1 MSTSPT
7 LWVGTN
13 SGLVL
18 VLSLSIPHLLESRQ
32 RDGVTAGNKIIQY
45 NIRGEYSSI
54 VFHINESFQE
64 KFLLRFPQIFKRSVS
79 SQTII

>member
-1 MSTSPT
+1 MFNKKIIAKIIPENTMSTSPT

-32 RDGVTAGNKIIQY
+32 RDGVTAGNQQ
-45 NIRGEYSSI
+45 GELEGGRNC
-54 VFHINESFQE
+54 FWH
-64 KFLLRFPQIFKRSVS
+64 
-79 SQTII
+79 

>member
-18 VLSLSIPHLLESRQ
+18 VLSLSIPHLLETRQ
-32 RDGVTAGNKIIQY
+32 RDGVTAGNKIIQSSGM
-45 NIRGEYSSI
+45 NILPRDLIYSK
-54 VFHINESFQE
+54 VCGG
-64 KFLLRFPQIFKRSVS
+64 FLWFV
-79 SQTII
+79 

>member
-32 RDGVTAGNKIIQY
+32 RDGVTAGDEITQSSSDCELCSSNQII
-45 NIRGEYSSI
+45 I
-54 VFHINESFQE
+54 FSF
-64 KFLLRFPQIFKRSVS
+64 
-79 SQTII
+79 SQGDTAPAQGPGAGH

>member
-18 VLSLSIPHLLESRQ
+18 VLSLSIPHLLDIRQ
-32 RDGVTAGNKIIQY
+32 RDGVTAGNKIIQSSGR
-45 NIRGEYSSI
+45 NIHPRELINPI
-54 VFHINESFQE
+54 VCGGFLWFCQIE
-64 KFLLRFPQIFKRSVS
+64 KTFE
-79 SQTII
+79 T

>member
-32 RDGVTAGNKIIQY
+32 RDGVTAGDEITQSSSDCELCSSNQII
-45 NIRGEYSSI
+45 II
-54 VFHINESFQE
+54 FSF
-64 KFLLRFPQIFKRSVS
+64 
-79 SQTII
+79 SQGDTAPAQGPGAGH

>member
-18 VLSLSIPHLLESRQ
+18 VLSLSIPHLLEIRQ
-32 RDGVTAGNKIIQY
+32 RDGVTAGNQIMQSSGM
-45 NIRGEYSSI
+45 NILPREVMNPMDYGG
-54 VFHINESFQE
+54 
-64 KFLLRFPQIFKRSVS
+64 FPWSKEIE
-79 SQTII
+79 T

>member
-1 MSTSPT
+1 MIAENTMSTSPT

-32 RDGVTAGNKIIQY
+32 RDGVTAGDEITQSSADCELCSGNQII
-45 NIRGEYSSI
+45 I
-54 VFHINESFQE
+54 FSF
-64 KFLLRFPQIFKRSVS
+64 
-79 SQTII
+79 SQGDTAPAQGPGAGH

>member
-18 VLSLSIPHLLESRQ
+18 VLSLSIPHLLENRQ
-32 RDGVTAGNKIIQY
+32 SDGVMAGNEIIQ
-45 NIRGEYSSI
+45 
-54 VFHINESFQE
+54 
-64 KFLLRFPQIFKRSVS
+64 LFPDCEPSCQ
-79 SQTII
+79 